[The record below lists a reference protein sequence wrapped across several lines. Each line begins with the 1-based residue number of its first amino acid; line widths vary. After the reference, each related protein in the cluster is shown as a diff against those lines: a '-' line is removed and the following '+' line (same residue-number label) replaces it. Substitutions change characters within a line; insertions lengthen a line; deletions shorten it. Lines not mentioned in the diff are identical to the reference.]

1 MLSVDKRLSK
11 NWLNDENSVQVDSMK
26 LEVFRVLELR
36 VLVIDRS
43 FSVLMYEFATEL
55 MSIAASMLSLLIC

>member
-1 MLSVDKRLSK
+1 MSVDNMLSENVSI
-11 NWLNDENSVQVDSMK
+11 DENSSTIDSVK
-26 LEVFRVLELR
+26 LEVFSVLKSD

-55 MSIAASMLSLLIC
+55 MSIAVLILSLSIC